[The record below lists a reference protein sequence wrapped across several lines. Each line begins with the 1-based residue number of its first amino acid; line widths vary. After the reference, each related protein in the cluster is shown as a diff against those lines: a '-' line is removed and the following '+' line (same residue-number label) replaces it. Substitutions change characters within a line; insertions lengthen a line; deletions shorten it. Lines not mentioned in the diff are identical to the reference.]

1 MIRLPASRLGS
12 LSQIITGMCSMAT
25 RRLRSVVVFVLFLFT
40 THIHA
45 IPEYNAATII
55 GIGNGISDDL
65 ALETSYFVQLN
76 YKAHKQIN
84 HWLQS
89 GSHLICVLD
98 TNRSVVVVFGFVYS
112 DMVTPEET

>member
-1 MIRLPASRLGS
+1 MATL
-12 LSQIITGMCSMAT
+12 AT

-40 THIHA
+40 ICIHA
-45 IPEYNAATII
+45 NPKYNAATII

-65 ALETSYFVQLN
+65 ALETAYFVQAT

-89 GSHLICVLD
+89 GSHRMCVPD
-98 TNRSVVVVFGFVYS
+98 TIRSVVVVFGFVYS
-112 DMVTPEET
+112 DMVMPEET